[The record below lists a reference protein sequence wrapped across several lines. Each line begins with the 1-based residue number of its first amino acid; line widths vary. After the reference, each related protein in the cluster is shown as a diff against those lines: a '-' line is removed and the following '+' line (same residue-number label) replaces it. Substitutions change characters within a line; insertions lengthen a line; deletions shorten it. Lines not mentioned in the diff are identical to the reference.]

1 VPALLF
7 LVLVVAELY
16 ALVYVAGAIG
26 VLNTIGLMILIS
38 FVGAA
43 VVKRAGLGVVRRA
56 QQTIDEG
63 RTPHK
68 ELIDG
73 LLLLVAGILLV
84 VPGFITD
91 AVGLILLLPPV
102 RYLLR
107 GRLIRG
113 FQRRTSF
120 ALRIVDGFGRRVDI
134 RGGDVHDAHSTEVTD
149 EPGRWPELGA

>member
-7 LVLVVAELY
+7 LALLVAELY
-16 ALVYVAGAIG
+16 VVVLVATSIG
-26 VLNTIGLMILIS
+26 VLNTIALMILIS

-43 VVKRAGLGVVRRA
+43 VVKRAGLGVLRRA
-56 QQTIDEG
+56 QQTIDAG
-63 RTPHK
+63 HTPHK

-73 LLLLVAGILLV
+73 LLLLVSGILLV

-91 AVGLILLLPPV
+91 AVGLLLLLPPV
-102 RYLLR
+102 RALVR
-107 GRLIRG
+107 GRMVRA
-113 FQRRTSF
+113 FKRRTSF
-120 ALRIVDGFGRRVDI
+120 AVRFVDGFGRRVDI